1 MEYEEDLKKLE
12 GNVEKMLNSLD
23 SAQGDKVRLQADIAR
38 LEQDKKGLE
47 EQVKRLKDEKK
58 SIHQRVSGLLG
69 SIEKWEKSAAV
80 EAAPLSSANVLG
92 KGPSEPVQGVLIG
105 N

>member
-1 MEYEEDLKKLE
+1 
-12 GNVEKMLNSLD
+12 MLNSLD
-23 SAQGDKVRLQADIAR
+23 SAQGNKLRLQAEIAR

-47 EQVKRLKDEKK
+47 EQVNRLTEEKK
-58 SIHQRVSGLLG
+58 NIHQRVTGLLG
-69 SIEKWEKSAAV
+69 SIDKWEKSATPEV
-80 EAAPLSSANVLG
+80 GSTSSANAIG

>member
-12 GNVEKMLNSLD
+12 DNVEKMLSSLD
-23 SAQGDKVRLQADIAR
+23 SVQGEKIKLQADIAR
-38 LEQDKKGLE
+38 LELDKKGLE
-47 EQVKRLKDEKK
+47 EQIKRLKDEKK

-69 SIEKWEKSAAV
+69 SIEKWEKSAAQ
-80 EAAPLSSANVLG
+80 ETASLSSANVIG
-92 KGPSEPVQGVLIG
+92 KESSEPVQGVLIW